1 MEFAVLLKLS
11 QPAVSLSVKRGEKIA
26 IENQYSVLDDM
37 NL

>member
-11 QPAVSLSVKRGEKIA
+11 QPAVSLSVKHGEKIA
-26 IENQYSVLDDM
+26 KQNQYSLLDDT

>member
-11 QPAVSLSVKRGEKIA
+11 QPPVSLSVKRGKKNA
-26 IENQYSVLDDM
+26 KQNQYALLDDM